1 MSRAGIARS
10 VLAVPVMVCRAP
22 ARLGKVCYGG
32 HVAFRLGLVRF
43 DWASL
48 GKAVRVRLDVLCLSK
63 SRRGGLGAVRS
74 GTASRGEVSQGGL
87 GTVCYD

>member
-1 MSRAGIARS
+1 MFRTGIARS

-22 ARLGKVCYGG
+22 VRLGRVRYGG

-48 GKAVRVRLDVLCLSK
+48 GKAVLFR
-63 SRRGGLGAVRS
+63 
-74 GTASRGEVSQGGL
+74 
-87 GTVCYD
+87 